1 MQLTNSALSMLLK
14 RYRAVL
20 FKCRTLNWLG
30 GTVLAAGLVLG
41 AASGAQ
47 AALPDESWVTWNSET
62 ETTNPATPD
71 WQTKGL
77 KITEG
82 ANITLTDAHGYA
94 GIALQMDGGT
104 VTIAGGD
111 GTSWYT
117 PSLFG
122 YGAEA
127 DANDATPA
135 ATTLSGGTVNI
146 VRGSFGAGLTG
157 DGAQT
162 KDYQFNI
169 AGGNVNFQGARQY
182 DAVMLVTSTATAK
195 TALAISDGAVTV
207 AAGKFGAI
215 DAPHG
220 NVAVTGTG
228 SLNAQGQLD
237 LIAGGL
243 AADGSYTPT
252 NEKPANVAISGGGT
266 LTVGS
271 QGALNLHQAVT
282 LAVASDGVLRNAG
295 TINVGVEGVE
305 NATLD
310 LSTVTNPLDA
320 LIGDGGS
327 VVVAGTEERSRIR
340 VSDLAI
346 STDQLAASRTAG
358 KIALGP
364 KGGISA
370 SGTLT
375 LSGST
380 LALGV
385 KEGAAGRL
393 HTKTLTLADDI
404 TLAAGQIRLGGS
416 GAALNGN
423 LTLNNAD
430 ARFAELRLGSN
441 EGTES
446 GTIDGNVTAA
456 SGTVAV
462 NQGTWTLAAGKT
474 LDIAAGST
482 LAIGT
487 ETPDKAAIL
496 DVQGTLTNAGALTMG
511 KTGATDGYATL
522 QASNGGHA
530 DLTQGTVTVGE
541 GSAFAVASGGHM
553 KFSEA
558 NLKTVVESDAASL
571 VKINQGMVSVDAATL
586 TADQLKDRF
595 VFANGGGVLKV
606 GTLNFTGDKIEITA
620 TALSRVAVPNTP
632 AIWAGEVVLDPET
645 ANGPVTLATSLTLTG
660 DDAAL
665 SVNGDGGLKVD
676 GGSLG
681 VDGTANIDTK
691 VTVGD
696 TNAGSVAVA
705 DGGNA
710 TFAQDVTVDKGTV
723 TVAQGGTATVGNGAT
738 LKFDGAAN
746 TNAKADIQG
755 TLDVTGGTLETTTG
769 ADVKVAAGG
778 VVKATADSLGVDT
791 TTGVAGNLGQALTV
805 AGGGVVDLNLGENA
819 SIAQDKLATLA
830 SAIGAG
836 AADTGLLDLGD
847 AEITG
852 VTADTAN
859 KTIAAGEAAKLGNVT
874 TDAFREMT
882 VTGVKADGS
891 DNLSGAYAAIELD
904 TGETGPLTITKNL
917 TLLGGADG
925 NKLISEKDSGTVAGA
940 SIGTTTLTLGD
951 ANADNSGTLGDV
963 AFTGDGTLNVLGDG
977 KGDGVFSVE
986 GDIAAGTADNGT
998 VTVQGTTLKAD
1009 SIGDASNAIKALN
1022 VSNGKVDSEGAI
1034 DTKGLTA
1041 TGGTIA
1047 ANGNVTVGAD
1057 GLTLNGSSVTGA
1069 GDLTSGGDTALT
1081 ASDIEREGDID
1092 LSAGDTTVADGSKI
1106 AATGGDV
1113 ALAATTMNGGSITA
1127 TAKDDGTKGDVTVG
1141 GVLTVQ
1147 SGENAI
1153 TAKDGTVSAA
1163 ENVAVTGGSL
1173 AMQGKAITV
1182 ADTKTVTTAADS
1194 SLSMTA
1200 NGGDLTLGG
1209 AVTAAD
1215 GSTLA
1220 LAAKAADNTGGN
1232 IIAKD
1237 DVTASSL
1244 VADGDITAAAAGTG
1258 PGDKSITAPV
1268 VQAGGTIDVNDL
1280 TATGDP
1286 DAKDASVKAG
1296 TLTAANDVVVSN
1308 GALELGAGDSTVGND
1323 LTLTDVKATVA
1334 GKLDVTNDVTVTNG
1348 TFDLKDDSTV
1358 GNDLTL
1364 TNADASVAGKL
1375 DVTGATTIDGGTFT
1389 GAEGSEVTYT
1399 GGATVK
1405 GGAAQTYDTLTVAGT
1420 GLAVGDPANDTSKTS
1435 LGVTALNLS
1444 GKSLTVGGADNAPA
1458 MVAVESFTNGA
1469 DPAETKANGDITVNK
1484 NGQFSY
1490 GTADT
1495 GYAAQQMAVAAANGM
1510 DTAGV
1515 SSVFAVAGAT
1525 PLDMGG
1531 KALNVGE
1538 PASPVTGADA
1548 AIGANTLTIVSA
1560 AAAKLTDGAGGAVN
1574 IGANAADVGEN
1585 AKLFIPDAQIG
1596 SSYAVFNPEATVT
1609 LADTAWTGANLAG
1622 DNPLV
1627 TLARNDNGVIN
1638 ANLNS
1643 AGNVMPKLDPELVD
1657 AINAAAVAHQIGT
1670 GEQFVNSPEKGV
1682 RFLSRAISP
1691 KYLDAAANPD
1701 LAAQTIEGAARMV
1714 TIGAVPQMTRAAN
1727 QAAGEAVT
1735 QRTSLAQPT
1744 GIQTQEA
1751 GDHFAL
1757 WIMPL
1762 YQSVNGFGMEAGNF
1776 DADFNGGLGGVAIGA
1791 DYTFE
1796 NAIRAGITFN
1806 IGGGYATGGGD
1817 FADTTNSMNFWG
1829 IGAYAGWTKNNFGL
1843 AADVNFT
1850 SAYNKLEQDLP
1861 SAMGMRDL
1869 KADVRSYAFSTGLR
1883 GEYKLETDVLDIIP
1897 HVGVRYM
1904 YLSTE
1909 DYKVKS
1915 EGTVLKG
1922 DGLNQNIWTFPVG
1935 VSFSRSIDTGNGWHF
1950 KPMVDLSVIPAAGDI
1965 KARENVRFTGTD
1977 TQAELETQIMDYIS
1991 YQGGLGFE
1999 VGNENLAFGV
2009 NGNVQFGAK
2018 TSGYGVLGT
2027 FRYEF

>member
-62 ETTNPATPD
+62 ESTNPATPD

-162 KDYQFNI
+162 KDYQFDI

-215 DAPHG
+215 DAPYG

-252 NEKPANVAISGGGT
+252 NEKPAAVAISGGGT

-385 KEGAAGRL
+385 NDTVGAGRL
-393 HTKTLTLADDI
+393 HAENLTLADDI
-404 TLAAGQIRLGGS
+404 TLAAGQIRLS
-416 GAALNGN
+416 GTSAALNGN

-430 ARFAELRLGSN
+430 VRFAELRLGSDLAN
-441 EGTES
+441 DAGAINGT
-446 GTIDGNVTAA
+446 VTAA

-462 NQGTWTLAAGKT
+462 NNGAWTLAAGSA
-474 LDIAAGST
+474 LDIAAGSR

-487 ETPDKAAIL
+487 ESDTPPAAVKL
-496 DVQGTLTNAGALTMG
+496 DVQGTLTNAGTLAMG
-511 KTGATDGYATL
+511 TGTL

-530 DLTQGTVTVGE
+530 DLTQGTVTAE
-541 GSAFAVASGGHM
+541 AGSVFSVANGGHM
-553 KFSEA
+553 KFSGA
-558 NLKTVVESDAASL
+558 NLKTVVESEASP
-571 VKINQGMVSVDAATL
+571 VKINKGMVSVDAATL
-586 TADQLKDRF
+586 TAAQLSGRF
-595 VFANGGGVLKV
+595 VFDTNGGILKI
-606 GTLNFTGDKIEITA
+606 GTFNFKGDTVDITA
-620 TALSRVAVPNTP
+620 ENLSAARVAVPNTP

-645 ANGPVTLATSLTLTG
+645 ANGDVTLATDLTLTG

-665 SVNGDGGLKVD
+665 SVNGDGGLIVD
-676 GGSLG
+676 DGSLG
-681 VDGTANIDTK
+681 VDGTATVDTA
-691 VTVGD
+691 VTVGG
-696 TNAGSVAVA
+696 TGTGSVAVA

-723 TVAQGGTATVGNGAT
+723 TVAQGTTATMGSGAT
-738 LKFDGAAN
+738 LKFDGATASATIN
-746 TNAKADIQG
+746 G
-755 TLDVTGGTLETTTG
+755 TLNVTGDTSKLETTSG
-769 ADVKVAAGG
+769 ADVTVATGG
-778 VVKATADSLGVDT
+778 VVNATADSLGITAADGDAASTTVASNTLTANAGSVINISGLTKVDAANAAGLVT
-791 TTGVAGNLGQALTV
+791 AVTGDAGGMVNVGAAEIEDVDVAADGTIDKGSLVAGLTND
-805 AGGGVVDLNLGENA
+805 DL
-819 SIAQDKLATLA
+819 
-830 SAIGAG
+830 AG
-836 AADTGLLDLGD
+836 A
-847 AEITG
+847 
-852 VTADTAN
+852 
-859 KTIAAGEAAKLGNVT
+859 
-874 TDAFREMT
+874 T
-882 VTGVKADGS
+882 VTGVTKAADVTSAVKGIKLADS
-891 DNLSGAYAAIELD
+891 AVNSTLTYDAAS
-904 TGETGPLTITKNL
+904 NVQ
-917 TLLGGADG
+917 LLGSEAGNALVSDKDGALGKVNFAD
-925 NKLISEKDSGTVAGA
+925 KAG
-940 SIGTTTLTLGD
+940 TLTLGS
-951 ANADNSGTLGDV
+951 ADKANSGTLGDV
-963 AFTGDGTLNVLGDG
+963 DFGTGDATLNVLGNG
-977 KGDGVFSVE
+977 E
-986 GDIAAGTADNGT
+986 GGTFTLGAIDGTAADTGT
-998 VTVQGTTLKAD
+998 VTVKGTTLETT
-1009 SIGDASNAIKALN
+1009 SIGESNSIAALN
-1022 VSNGKVDSEGAI
+1022 VSNGTVTSGAI

-1041 TGGTIA
+1041 KNGSTIA
-1047 ANGNVTVGAD
+1047 ATGDVTVGAD
-1057 GLTLNGSSVTGA
+1057 NLELDESSVTGT
-1069 GDLTSGGDTALT
+1069 GNFTSTDSNDLYNAQIART
-1081 ASDIEREGDID
+1081 GDID
-1092 LSAGDTTVADGSKI
+1092 LSNGATQIGGSKSSI
-1106 AATGGDV
+1106 AATGGNV
-1113 ALAATTMNGGSITA
+1113 SLGATTMNGGSITA
-1127 TAKDDGTKGDVTVG
+1127 TAKDDGTKGDVTVS

-1163 ENVAVTGGSL
+1163 ENIAVTGGSL

-1209 AVTAAD
+1209 AVTAGPD
-1215 GSTLA
+1215 STLA

-1244 VADGDITAAAAGTG
+1244 TADGDITAAAAGTG
-1258 PGDKSITAPV
+1258 SGDKSITAPV
-1268 VQAGGTIDVNDL
+1268 VQAGGTIDVYDL
-1280 TATGDP
+1280 TAAGDP

-1334 GKLDVTNDVTVTNG
+1334 GKLG
-1348 TFDLKDDSTV
+1348 
-1358 GNDLTL
+1358 
-1364 TNADASVAGKL
+1364 
-1375 DVTGATTIDGGTFT
+1375 VTGATAIDGGTFT

-1405 GGAAQTYDTLTVAGT
+1405 GGAAQSYDALVMGAD
-1420 GLAVGDPANDTSKTS
+1420 LAVGDPADTASTS
-1435 LGVTALNLS
+1435 LAVN
-1444 GKSLTVGGADNAPA
+1444 SLTLAGNELAVGGGAEAPA
-1458 MVAVESFTNGA
+1458 MVAVKDFAGSPVGG
-1469 DPAETKANGDITVNK
+1469 PV
-1484 NGQFSY
+1484 
-1490 GTADT
+1490 TAD
-1495 GYAAQQMAVAAANGM
+1495 
-1510 DTAGV
+1510 
-1515 SSVFAVAGAT
+1515 
-1525 PLDMGG
+1525 
-1531 KALNVGE
+1531 
-1538 PASPVTGADA
+1538 
-1548 AIGANTLTIVSA
+1548 
-1560 AAAKLTDGAGGAVN
+1560 GAVT
-1574 IGANAADVGEN
+1574 VGEN
-1585 AKLFIPDAQIG
+1585 AVVGLGVDSLAALQGQVADAAGKGMSAGSTLVIGKPVNMGANQLTVGATPGEIGADSLTIVNAQSAEITDTSFGAVTTTAMPSAINDGAKLYVPGARVG
-1596 SSYAVFNPEATVT
+1596 GEYAVFSDGTAPADMTT
-1609 LADTAWTGANLAG
+1609 LLPDGSTAWQG
-1622 DNPLV
+1622 DNLKSNSTMV
-1627 TLARNDNGVIN
+1627 RLDWNADKTAINGE
-1638 ANLNS
+1638 LRP
-1643 AGNVMPKLDPELVD
+1643 AGEVYPKLDKELQK
-1657 AINAAAVAHQIGT
+1657 ALNAAYIAGQLPDVDSQ
-1670 GEQFVNSPEKGV
+1670 VKGV
-1682 RFLSRAISP
+1682 RFLSRATSTEYIGG
-1691 KYLDAAANPD
+1691 DAD

-1861 SAMGMRDL
+1861 AAMGMRDL

-1883 GEYKLETDVLDIIP
+1883 GEYRLETDVLDIIP

>member
-62 ETTNPATPD
+62 ESTNPATPD

-162 KDYQFNI
+162 KDYQFDI

-215 DAPHG
+215 DAPYG

-252 NEKPANVAISGGGT
+252 NEKPAAVAISGGGT

-385 KEGAAGRL
+385 NDTVGAGRL
-393 HTKTLTLADDI
+393 HAKTLTLADDI
-404 TLAAGQIRLGGS
+404 TLAAGQIRLSGD

-430 ARFAELRLGSN
+430 VRFAELRLGSDLAN
-441 EGTES
+441 DAGA
-446 GTIDGNVTAA
+446 INGNVTAA

-462 NQGTWTLAAGKT
+462 NNGAWTLATGSA
-474 LDIAAGST
+474 LDIAAGSL

-487 ETPDKAAIL
+487 ESDTPPAAVKL
-496 DVQGTLTNAGALTMG
+496 DVQGTLTNAGTLTVG
-511 KTGATDGYATL
+511 TGTL

-530 DLTQGTVTVGE
+530 DLTQATVTAQANSVF
-541 GSAFAVASGGHM
+541 SVSNQGHM
-553 KFSEA
+553 KFSQA
-558 NLKTVVESDAASL
+558 NLDAALAGKVNIGANGLVSGESL
-571 VKINQGMVSVDAATL
+571 ALDGGILENEAPTAAGKIGFSGAGMLKADTL
-586 TADQLKDRF
+586 TISGA
-595 VFANGGGVLKV
+595 AIGGSTGTV
-606 GTLNFTGDKIEITA
+606 GTLAANKMLLPGEGGAVTVKNFTLQLVGENA
-620 TALSRVAVPNTP
+620 YLSNKARA
-632 AIWAGEVVLDPET
+632 D
-645 ANGPVTLATSLTLTG
+645 VTLTLDTGATLVASGENATV
-660 DDAAL
+660 DHAIVVDN
-665 SVNGDGGLKVD
+665 NGELKVD
-676 GGSLG
+676 DGGS
-681 VDGTANIDTK
+681 
-691 VTVGD
+691 
-696 TNAGSVAVA
+696 
-705 DGGNA
+705 A
-710 TFAQDVTVDKGTV
+710 TFADDVTVTKGTV
-723 TVAQGGTATVGNGAT
+723 TVAAGTTATMDKTLTFADDAGATGTIKGTLNVDGTNSKLVTGAAGGVAVETGGVVNATADALGLASDGAGASSTLGGTLNADAGSVINIT
-738 LKFDGAAN
+738 DGLDDEISGTNAAN
-746 TNAKADIQG
+746 IVSK
-755 TLDVTGGTLETTTG
+755 VTGGTGMVNIGETKIEGVTLDG
-769 ADVKVAAGG
+769 DGYIADNTKLVAGITNDTQAQGILKDVADSSDVVSAVAGVKLADTAAG
-778 VVKATADSLGVDT
+778 SLKY
-791 TTGVAGNLGQALTV
+791 TGNNNIQLVGSEAGNDL
-805 AGGGVVDLNLGENA
+805 VV
-819 SIAQDKLATLA
+819 
-830 SAIGAG
+830 
-836 AADTGLLDLGD
+836 ADTG
-847 AEITG
+847 ATG
-852 VTADTAN
+852 TVNFD
-859 KTIAAGEAAKLGNVT
+859 T
-874 TDAFREMT
+874 TD
-882 VTGVKADGS
+882 G
-891 DNLSGAYAAIELD
+891 
-904 TGETGPLTITKNL
+904 
-917 TLLGGADG
+917 
-925 NKLISEKDSGTVAGA
+925 
-940 SIGTTTLTLGD
+940 TLTLGS
-951 ANADNSGTLGDV
+951 ADKANSGTLGDV
-963 AFTGDGTLNVLGDG
+963 AFGAGDATLNVLGNGEGGTFTLGAIDG
-977 KGDGVFSVE
+977 TTTDK
-986 GDIAAGTADNGT
+986 GT
-998 VTVQGTTLKAD
+998 VTVKGTTLDAT
-1009 SIGDASNAIKALN
+1009 SIGENNSIEALN
-1022 VSNGKVDSEGAI
+1022 VSNGTVTSGAI

-1041 TGGTIA
+1041 KNGSTIA
-1047 ANGNVTVGAD
+1047 ATGDVTVGAGNLELD
-1057 GLTLNGSSVTGA
+1057 ESSVTGTGNFTSA
-1069 GDLTSGGDTALT
+1069 GSNDLYNAQIART
-1081 ASDIEREGDID
+1081 GDID
-1092 LSAGDTTVADGSKI
+1092 LSAGATQIGGSKSSI

-1113 ALAATTMNGGSITA
+1113 ALAATTMNGGSISA
-1127 TAKDDGTKGDVTVG
+1127 TENGAAGKGNVTVS

-1147 SGENAI
+1147 SGDNAI

-1280 TATGDP
+1280 TAAGDP

-1308 GALELGAGDSTVGND
+1308 GALELGAG
-1323 LTLTDVKATVA
+1323 
-1334 GKLDVTNDVTVTNG
+1334 
-1348 TFDLKDDSTV
+1348 DSTV

-1538 PASPVTGADA
+1538 PTTPATGGDA

-1861 SAMGMRDL
+1861 AAMGMRDL

-1965 KARENVRFTGTD
+1965 KAKENVRFTGTD

>member
-20 FKCRTLNWLG
+20 FKCRTLNWFG

-47 AALPDESWVTWNSET
+47 AAAVEWTDGSQLAPTPTYT
-62 ETTNPATPD
+62 EDSLSIKTGTFIIDGTQTPAGINLTVSD
-71 WQTKGL
+71 GAKITVDGSGKWWQTGL
-77 KITEG
+77 C
-82 ANITLTDAHGYA
+82 GY
-94 GIALQMDGGT
+94 
-104 VTIAGGD
+104 
-111 GTSWYT
+111 S
-117 PSLFG
+117 
-122 YGAEA
+122 AEA
-127 DANDATPA
+127 DTNEA
-135 ATTLSGGTVNI
+135 AAVPTTITGAGTQVTINT
-146 VRGSFGAGLTG
+146 GSIGAGLPGNGGGTG
-157 DGAQT
+157 PYA
-162 KDYQFNI
+162 FN
-169 AGGNVNFQGARQY
+169 
-182 DAVMLVTSTATAK
+182 
-195 TALAISDGAVTV
+195 ISDGARVTLQGEARDQAVILAYGAKAGQMVTTISGANTVVEV
-207 AAGKFGAI
+207 AAGKFGTI
-215 DAPHG
+215 NTPYG
-220 NVAVTGTG
+220 AVTVKEGATVDAKGT
-228 SLNAQGQLD
+228 LD

-243 AADGSYTPT
+243 PQTVDGAYAPADAKSAT
-252 NEKPANVAISGGGT
+252 ISFAEGGT
-266 LTVGS
+266 LTVGG
-271 QGALNLHQAVT
+271 QGALNLHQNVA
-282 LAVASDGVLRNAG
+282 LAVAADGVLRNAG

-310 LSTVTNPLDA
+310 LSAATNPLDA
-320 LIGDGGS
+320 LVGNGGS
-327 VVVAGTEERSRIR
+327 VVVAGTKDERSRL
-340 VSDLAI
+340 VFNDLDI
-346 STDQLAASRTAG
+346 STDQLAAGRAAG

-364 KGGISA
+364 KGGIVADS
-370 SGTLT
+370 LT

-385 KEGAAGRL
+385 NDTVGAGRL
-393 HTKTLTLADDI
+393 DAKTLTLADDI

-423 LTLNNAD
+423 LTLNNANPL
-430 ARFAELRLGSN
+430 FAELRLGSAAAD
-441 EGTES
+441 T
-446 GTIDGNVTAA
+446 GTIDGNVTATG
-456 SGTVAV
+456 GTVDV
-462 NQGTWTLAAGKT
+462 SRGTWTLAAGRT
-474 LDIAAGST
+474 LGIAAGST
-482 LAIGT
+482 LTVGT
-487 ETPDKAAIL
+487 DADYKADSPSPSL
-496 DVQGTLTNAGALTMG
+496 DVQGTLTNAGTLAMG
-511 KTGATDGYATL
+511 KGTL
-522 QASNGGHA
+522 QASNNGHV
-530 DLTQGTVTVGE
+530 DLTRATVTVGE
-541 GSAFAVASGGHM
+541 GSTFAVASGGHM

-558 NLKTVVESDAASL
+558 NLKTVVESDAASP

-620 TALSRVAVPNTP
+620 TALSRVAVPNAP

-645 ANGPVTLATSLTLTG
+645 ADGPVTLATSLTLTG
-660 DDAAL
+660 DDAGL

-681 VDGTANIDTK
+681 VDGTANIDTA
-691 VTVGD
+691 VTVGG

-723 TVAQGGTATVGNGAT
+723 TVAQGGTATVGDGAT

-791 TTGVAGNLGQALTV
+791 TTGAAGNLGQALTV

-852 VTADTAN
+852 VTADTAS

-874 TDAFREMT
+874 TEAFREMT

-904 TGETGPLTITKNL
+904 TGETGPLTISKNL

-925 NKLISEKDSGTVAGA
+925 NKLISEEDGTVAGA

-977 KGDGVFSVE
+977 KGDGVFLVD
-986 GDIAAGTADNGT
+986 GDIATGTGGEGT
-998 VTVQGTTLKAD
+998 VTVKGTTLKAD

-1034 DTKGLTA
+1034 NTTGLTA

-1069 GDLTSGGDTALT
+1069 GDLTSLGDTALT

-1113 ALAATTMNGGSITA
+1113 TLADTTMDGGSISA
-1127 TAKDDGTKGDVTVG
+1127 TKNGAAGGDVTVG
-1141 GVLTVQ
+1141 ALTVQ

-1153 TAKDGTVSAA
+1153 TAKDGTVSATKD
-1163 ENVAVTGGSL
+1163 VTVTGGSL
-1173 AMQGKAITV
+1173 AMQGETITV
-1182 ADTKTVTTAADS
+1182 TDGKAVTTAAGS

-1244 VADGDITAAAAGTG
+1244 TADGDITAAAAGTG
-1258 PGDKSITAPV
+1258 PGDKNITAPV
-1268 VQAGGTIDVNDL
+1268 VEAGGTIAVADL
-1280 TATGDP
+1280 TATGSETQ
-1286 DAKDASVKAG
+1286 AASVKAG
-1296 TLTAANDVVVSN
+1296 KLAATGNVAVSDGAFTLT
-1308 GALELGAGDSTVGND
+1308 GAKDDGSTDSTVTGT
-1323 LTLTDVKATVA
+1323 LTL
-1334 GKLDVTNDVTVTNG
+1334 NDVT
-1348 TFDLKDDSTV
+1348 
-1358 GNDLTL
+1358 
-1364 TNADASVAGKL
+1364 ASVAGKL
-1375 DVTGATTIDGGTFT
+1375 GVTGATTIDGGTFK

-1405 GGAAQTYDTLTVAGT
+1405 GGAAQSYDALVMAADLTVGAADDDAGT
-1420 GLAVGDPANDTSKTS
+1420 SLAVNSLTLAGNGLAVG
-1435 LGVTALNLS
+1435 
-1444 GKSLTVGGADNAPA
+1444 GGAEAPA
-1458 MVAVESFTNGA
+1458 MVAVKDFAGSPVGG
-1469 DPAETKANGDITVNK
+1469 PV
-1484 NGQFSY
+1484 
-1490 GTADT
+1490 TAD
-1495 GYAAQQMAVAAANGM
+1495 
-1510 DTAGV
+1510 
-1515 SSVFAVAGAT
+1515 
-1525 PLDMGG
+1525 
-1531 KALNVGE
+1531 
-1538 PASPVTGADA
+1538 
-1548 AIGANTLTIVSA
+1548 
-1560 AAAKLTDGAGGAVN
+1560 GAVT
-1574 IGANAADVGEN
+1574 VGEN
-1585 AKLFIPDAQIG
+1585 AVVGLGVDSLADLQGQVADAAGKGMSAGSTLVIGKPVNMGANQLTVGATPGEIGADSLTIVNARSAEITDTSFGAITTTAMPSAINDGAKLYVPGARVG
-1596 SSYAVFNPEATVT
+1596 GEYAVFTDGTAPADMTT
-1609 LADTAWTGANLAG
+1609 LLPDGSTAWQG
-1622 DNPLV
+1622 DNLKSSSTMV
-1627 TLARNDNGVIN
+1627 RLDWNADKTAINGE
-1638 ANLNS
+1638 LRP
-1643 AGNVMPKLDPELVD
+1643 AGEVYPKLDKELQK
-1657 AINAAAVAHQIGT
+1657 ALNAAYVAGQLPD
-1670 GEQFVNSPEKGV
+1670 VDSRVKGV
-1682 RFLSRAISP
+1682 RFLSRATSMEYIGG
-1691 KYLDAAANPD
+1691 DAD
-1701 LAAQTIEGAARMV
+1701 LAARTIEGAARMV

-1843 AADVNFT
+1843 SADVNFT

-1861 SAMGMRDL
+1861 AAMDMRDL

-1950 KPMVDLSVIPAAGDI
+1950 KPIVDLSVIPAAGDI

-1977 TQAELETQIMDYIS
+1977 TKAELETQIMDYIS

>member
-1 MQLTNSALSMLLK
+1 MK
-14 RYRAVL
+14 
-20 FKCRTLNWLG
+20 
-30 GTVLAAGLVLG
+30 G
-41 AASGAQ
+41 A
-47 AALPDESWVTWNSET
+47 
-62 ETTNPATPD
+62 
-71 WQTKGL
+71 
-77 KITEG
+77 
-82 ANITLTDAHGYA
+82 
-94 GIALQMDGGT
+94 
-104 VTIAGGD
+104 
-111 GTSWYT
+111 
-117 PSLFG
+117 
-122 YGAEA
+122 
-127 DANDATPA
+127 
-135 ATTLSGGTVNI
+135 
-146 VRGSFGAGLTG
+146 
-157 DGAQT
+157 
-162 KDYQFNI
+162 
-169 AGGNVNFQGARQY
+169 
-182 DAVMLVTSTATAK
+182 
-195 TALAISDGAVTV
+195 
-207 AAGKFGAI
+207 
-215 DAPHG
+215 
-220 NVAVTGTG
+220 
-228 SLNAQGQLD
+228 
-237 LIAGGL
+237 
-243 AADGSYTPT
+243 
-252 NEKPANVAISGGGT
+252 
-266 LTVGS
+266 
-271 QGALNLHQAVT
+271 
-282 LAVASDGVLRNAG
+282 
-295 TINVGVEGVE
+295 
-305 NATLD
+305 
-310 LSTVTNPLDA
+310 
-320 LIGDGGS
+320 
-327 VVVAGTEERSRIR
+327 
-340 VSDLAI
+340 
-346 STDQLAASRTAG
+346 
-358 KIALGP
+358 
-364 KGGISA
+364 
-370 SGTLT
+370 
-375 LSGST
+375 
-380 LALGV
+380 
-385 KEGAAGRL
+385 
-393 HTKTLTLADDI
+393 
-404 TLAAGQIRLGGS
+404 
-416 GAALNGN
+416 
-423 LTLNNAD
+423 
-430 ARFAELRLGSN
+430 
-441 EGTES
+441 
-446 GTIDGNVTAA
+446 
-456 SGTVAV
+456 
-462 NQGTWTLAAGKT
+462 
-474 LDIAAGST
+474 
-482 LAIGT
+482 
-487 ETPDKAAIL
+487 
-496 DVQGTLTNAGALTMG
+496 LTNAGSLTMG
-511 KTGATDGYATL
+511 KADVDPANAKATL

-530 DLTQGTVTVGE
+530 DLTQGTVTAQANSVF
-541 GSAFAVASGGHM
+541 SVSDQGHM
-553 KFSEA
+553 KFSQA
-558 NLKTVVESDAASL
+558 NLDAALAGKVNIGANGLVSGESL
-571 VKINQGMVSVDAATL
+571 ALDGGILENEAPTAAGKIGFSGAGMLKADTL
-586 TADQLKDRF
+586 TISGA
-595 VFANGGGVLKV
+595 AIGGSTGTV
-606 GTLNFTGDKIEITA
+606 GTLAANKMLLQSSGSSVTVQNFILSLVGENANLATGAAKTRAEVSLDLGTGAKVIASGENATVTA
-620 TALSRVAVPNTP
+620 
-632 AIWAGEVVLDPET
+632 
-645 ANGPVTLATSLTLTG
+645 PVTVNGTG
-660 DDAAL
+660 AAL
-665 SVNGDGGLKVD
+665 TVSD
-676 GGSLG
+676 GGS
-681 VDGTANIDTK
+681 
-691 VTVGD
+691 
-696 TNAGSVAVA
+696 
-705 DGGNA
+705 A
-710 TFAQDVTVDKGTV
+710 TFNGDVTVTEGTV
-723 TVAQGGTATVGNGAT
+723 TVAQGTTATMGSGAT
-738 LKFDGAAN
+738 LKFDGA
-746 TNAKADIQG
+746 NASATIDG
-755 TLDVTGGTLETTTG
+755 TLNVTGDTSKLETTTG
-769 ADVKVAAGG
+769 AGVTVATGG
-778 VVKATADSLGVDT
+778 VVNATADSLGITAADGDAASTTVAPSTLTANAGSVINISGLTKVDAANAAGLVT
-791 TTGVAGNLGQALTV
+791 AVTSDAGGMVNVGAAEIEGVDVAADGTIDKGSLVAGLTND
-805 AGGGVVDLNLGENA
+805 DL
-819 SIAQDKLATLA
+819 
-830 SAIGAG
+830 AG
-836 AADTGLLDLGD
+836 A
-847 AEITG
+847 
-852 VTADTAN
+852 
-859 KTIAAGEAAKLGNVT
+859 
-874 TDAFREMT
+874 T
-882 VTGVKADGS
+882 VTGVTNAADVTSAVKGVKLADTAAGS
-891 DNLSGAYAAIELD
+891 LKYTGNDNVQ
-904 TGETGPLTITKNL
+904 
-917 TLLGGADG
+917 LLGSEAGNDLVVADDGATGAVNFDTTDG
-925 NKLISEKDSGTVAGA
+925 
-940 SIGTTTLTLGD
+940 TLTLGS
-951 ANADNSGTLGDV
+951 ADKANSGTLGDV
-963 AFTGDGTLNVLGDG
+963 DFGSGDATLNVLGNGEGGTFTLGAIDG
-977 KGDGVFSVE
+977 T
-986 GDIAAGTADNGT
+986 TADKGT
-998 VTVQGTTLKAD
+998 VTVKGTTLDAT
-1009 SIGDASNAIKALN
+1009 SIGATKSLEALN
-1022 VSNGKVDSEGAI
+1022 VSNGTVTSGAI

-1041 TGGTIA
+1041 TGGMIA

-1113 ALAATTMNGGSITA
+1113 ALAATTMNGGSISA
-1127 TAKDDGTKGDVTVG
+1127 TENGAAGKGNVTVG

-1173 AMQGKAITV
+1173 AMQGKTITV

-1268 VQAGGTIDVNDL
+1268 VQAGGTITVADL

-1323 LTLTDVKATVA
+1323 LTLTDVNAT
-1334 GKLDVTNDVTVTNG
+1334 
-1348 TFDLKDDSTV
+1348 
-1358 GNDLTL
+1358 
-1364 TNADASVAGKL
+1364 VAGKL

-1389 GAEGSEVTYT
+1389 GAEGSAVTYT

-1405 GGAAQTYDTLTVAGT
+1405 GGAAQAYDTLTVAGT
-1420 GLAVGDPANDTSKTS
+1420 GLTVGDPANDTSKTS

-1444 GKSLTVGGADNAPA
+1444 GTSLTVGGADNAPA
-1458 MVAVESFTNGA
+1458 MVAVESFTDGA

-1538 PASPVTGADA
+1538 PTTPATGGDA

-1791 DYTFE
+1791 DYTFA

-1861 SAMGMRDL
+1861 AAMGMRDL

-1965 KARENVRFTGTD
+1965 KARENMRFTGTD